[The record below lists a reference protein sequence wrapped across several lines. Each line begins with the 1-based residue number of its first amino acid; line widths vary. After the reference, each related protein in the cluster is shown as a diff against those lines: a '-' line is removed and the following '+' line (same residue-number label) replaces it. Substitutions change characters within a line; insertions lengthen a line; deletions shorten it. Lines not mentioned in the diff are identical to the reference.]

1 MKKTILSIAILLA
14 AAICGNAQIV
24 GIYTEMPDSIPEGC
38 IVVDSLVY
46 SQGRRVETSLK
57 GESVYTLMP
66 ENVAFRHSIAVSDAL
81 DAQVQTNQKRMVEGY
96 RIRIFL
102 DNQQDSR
109 ERSAQAVEDFR
120 KLYPGY
126 NTYRS
131 FTNPFFKVTVGDFR
145 TKADAQIALKR
156 ISRSFPAAFIV
167 KEKMKYPVIDIDRAI
182 VVDTLKV
189 VVRTEAAPVQ

>member
-1 MKKTILSIAILLA
+1 MKKTFTAIALLLA
-14 AAICGNAQIV
+14 STLCANAQIV
-24 GIYTEMPDSIPEGC
+24 GIYTSVPDSIPAGC
-38 IVVDSLVY
+38 VVVDSLVY
-46 SQGRRVETSLK
+46 SQTQRVETSLR
-57 GESVYTLMP
+57 GGNFNTIMP
-66 ENVAFRHSIAVSDAL
+66 ENVTFRHSVAVGDAL
-81 DAQVQTNQKRMVEGY
+81 DAQIQSNQGRLVEGY

-109 ERSAQAVEDFR
+109 ERSAKAVEEFT

-167 KEKMKYPVIDIDRAI
+167 KEKMKYPVIDLDRAI
-182 VVDTLKV
+182 IVDTLKV
-189 VVRTEAAPVQ
+189 VRRIEHPAAQ